1 MLIEVG
7 GKPLVVEVA
16 DSPSQ
21 WQKGLMGRTE
31 LPDGAGMLFI
41 YPDSRPRN
49 FWMRNTSIPLSIGFF
64 DSEGNL
70 FAMLD
75 MAPYTQDQTLYSS
88 GDAAQF
94 ALEVPQGWFE
104 RNEIT
109 LGSRLSMEY
118 HLTP

>member
-16 DSPSQ
+16 ETPSQ

-31 LPDGAGMLFI
+31 LPDGAGMLFV

-49 FWMRNTSIPLSIGFF
+49 FWMRNTPIPLSIGFF
-64 DSEGNL
+64 DAEGNL

-75 MAPYTQDQTLYSS
+75 MEPYHDQTLYSS

-94 ALEVPQGWFE
+94 ALEVPRGWFE

-109 LGSRLSMEY
+109 LGSHLNIQY
-118 HLTP
+118 HLIP